1 MVGGRGRVCFA
12 YTFNIQIYR
21 FCHSVHFLLPILF
34 WFALGSLSSLALGK
48 NPPFFFFITKRNVA
62 TAGFIILPGTAHGH
76 SSVCESG
83 SYKHVLSLPSP
94 FWSPHVRSYCSAW
107 TLPWSFL
114 RAACCFL
121 LLPLP
126 QFCIIININL
136 YTYTYL
142 S

>member
-76 SSVCESG
+76 SSVGESG

-94 FWSPHVRSYCSAW
+94 FWSPHVEVTALLGPCPGLSSEQHVAFY
-107 TLPWSFL
+107 SFPSPN
-114 RAACCFL
+114 FVL
-121 LLPLP
+121 L
-126 QFCIIININL
+126 
-136 YTYTYL
+136 
-142 S
+142 